1 MYKKRH
7 IRLAD
12 IFIIFW
18 NAVFFK
24 PGSFIRPDLDVV
36 VVVDD
41 LLVGVDRGCD
51 IQAGHCE
58 QWAAGRAGNSLI

>member
-18 NAVFFK
+18 NAVFK

-36 VVVDD
+36 VLVVDD
-41 LLVGVDRGCD
+41 ILVGVDRGCD
-51 IQAGHCE
+51 IQAGHCG